1 MGHTIRAG
9 DPRLARID
17 ISVPGFLAR
26 EDLPPVELP
35 FHCSPREVAAPRE
48 ETASLCLSLEAEI
61 DQFCLE
67 EEGEEPGELVVQV
80 SVSKDELERFLGV
93 RTPGLV
99 IARIDDSS
107 KDKEEM
113 VLNRKKGL
121 KELLVERNN
130 GTLGSQPLLALPLS
144 SFPTVSLLPIPNLKR
159 KRKEKEIAEEGEVV
173 PLKGAQAAENGRRQ
187 RAGLLGG
194 E

>member
-1 MGHTIRAG
+1 MIRAG

-17 ISVPGFLAR
+17 ILVPGFLAR

-35 FHCSPREVAAPRE
+35 FHCSPREVAALRE
-48 ETASLCLSLEAEI
+48 ETASSCLSLKVEI

-80 SVSKDELERFLGV
+80 SISKDELERFSGV

-107 KDKEEM
+107 EDEEEM
-113 VLNRKKGL
+113 ILNRKKGL

-159 KRKEKEIAEEGEVV
+159 KRKEKEIAEEGDVV
-173 PLKGAQAAENGRRQ
+173 PPKGAQAAENGRGQ

>member
-35 FHCSPREVAAPRE
+35 FHCSPREVAASRE